1 MAKASMTNPIYT
13 ANIIKSNGT
22 KYRLKGV
29 TTDLTVSNSKDE
41 LAEKV
46 TISLVNVKV
55 GTNRLHS
62 LISLKDKIYV
72 YANTGNGAKEVFRGF
87 VWDRTLYSDADR
99 RELHLICYD
108 RLIYLHKSNDNLF
121 VKKGKK
127 TKDVLTSLAKKWGFK
142 IRYKYESISH
152 SKMVF
157 HDESIADIFI
167 SILNKVKKKTGK
179 DYAIRLEKNVIVIET
194 VGNNSTVYKIEKKD
208 NAISSEYHQTM
219 EDMVTKVKI
228 VKAETVK
235 KKDDEEETGKYLTV
249 TSMKKNAKKYGTL
262 QEILVKEKDDK
273 LSEVKKEA
281 KKILDSK
288 SKPKGEAEV
297 KAVDN
302 PWIKKGYK
310 VYISTGDLKN
320 YYIVKGIEHDAM
332 DKIMHLEVGKV

>member
-1 MAKASMTNPIYT
+1 MAKASITNPIYT
-13 ANIIKSNGT
+13 ANIIKTNGT

-29 TTDLTVSNSKDE
+29 TTDLNVSHSKDE

-46 TISLVNVKV
+46 IISLVNVKV
-55 GTNRLHS
+55 GTKRLHS

-72 YANTGNGAKEVFRGF
+72 YANTGSGAKEVFRGF
-87 VWDRTLYSDADR
+87 VWERTLFSDADR
-99 RELHLICYD
+99 RELQLVCYD
-108 RLIYLHKSNDNLF
+108 RLIYLHKSKDNLF

-127 TKDVLTSLAKKWGFK
+127 TKDVLTSLAKAWGFK
-142 IRYKYESISH
+142 ISYKYESISH

-157 HDESIADIFI
+157 QDESIADIFI

-179 DYAIRLEKNVIVIET
+179 KYAIRLEKNVIVIET
-194 VGNNSTVYKIEKKD
+194 VGKNSTVYKVENKD
-208 NAISSEYHQTM
+208 NAISTEYRQTM

-235 KKDDEEETGKYLTV
+235 KKDSDEETGKYLTV
-249 TSMKKNAKKYGTL
+249 TSLSKNTKEYGTL

-281 KKILDSK
+281 QKTLDSK
-288 SKPKGEAEV
+288 AKPKGEVEV
-297 KAVDN
+297 KAIDN

-310 VYISTGDLKN
+310 VYISAGDLKN
-320 YYIVKGIEHDAM
+320 YYIVNGIEHNAM
-332 DKIMHLEVGKV
+332 DKVMYLEVSKA